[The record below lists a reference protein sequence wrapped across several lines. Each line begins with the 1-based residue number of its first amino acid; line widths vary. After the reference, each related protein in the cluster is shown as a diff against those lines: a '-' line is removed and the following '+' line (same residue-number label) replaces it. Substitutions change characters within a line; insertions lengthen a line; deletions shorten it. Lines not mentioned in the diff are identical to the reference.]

1 MKLFDKI
8 KEWLENK
15 NVETYWQ
22 QAAKD
27 IILFRKGKFNREDL
41 SARYPDLHCTR
52 GWRQSEKIEDAV
64 SFTIPASCPLPLAA
78 QIIVNSVFEPFDKCL
93 VDNISL
99 KLNYCPKW
107 EKLPQI
113 GELSDICD
121 NKKSVCFQVW
131 KGDSDYIDI
140 RYCIKMGDHGDEDGY
155 GMGPATWLVAF
166 LNKDG
171 SWRIPWFIE
180 E

>member
-8 KEWLENK
+8 KDWIRNK
-15 NVETYWQ
+15 DIESYWQ

-27 IILFRKGKFNREDL
+27 IIRFRKGKFSREEL
-41 SARYPDLHCTR
+41 SACYPDLCCTG

-64 SFTIPASCPLPLAA
+64 SFTIPVSCPLPLAA
-78 QIIVNSVFEPFDKCL
+78 QIIVNSKCEPFDKCL
-93 VDNISL
+93 VDRISL
-99 KLNYCPKW
+99 WRYYCPEW

-121 NKKSVCFQVW
+121 NKESVCFQVW
-131 KGDSDYIDI
+131 NGDSDYIDI
-140 RYCIKMGDHGDEDGY
+140 RYCIKMGDYGDGDGY
-155 GMGPATWLVAF
+155 GMGPATWLVAY